1 MPPLEGVLP
10 QTTELAH
17 GSVMT
22 LEIAS
27 GIIAIAGILIAAWLW
42 LGKRTLVTS
51 IANSAP
57 GRFFGTWWFHA
68 WGFDWLYDK
77 VFVKP
82 FLGIAWLLKRDPL
95 NSLMNIPAILSRFA
109 GKRPAGERERLS
121 ALVCGFNEH
130 RRGGGA
136 GAADGIALV

>member
-1 MPPLEGVLP
+1 SML
-10 QTTELAH
+10 
-17 GSVMT
+17 T
-22 LEIAS
+22 LEITS
-27 GIIAIAGILIAAWLW
+27 GVVAVVGILLAAWLW

-57 GRFFGTWWFHA
+57 GRLLGTWWYNA

-95 NSLMNIPAILSRFA
+95 NSMMNIPAVLSRFA
-109 GKRPAGERERLS
+109 GKGLLLS
-121 ALVCGFNEH
+121 ENGYLRWYVASMSIGAVVVLALLMVL
-130 RRGGGA
+130 R
-136 GAADGIALV
+136 